1 MNQLSHTIT
10 RTPLGIQA
18 VEITVEVHLFA
29 GLPRMQIVGLP
40 ETVVRE
46 SKERVRSALLMSQ
59 FQFPQQVIIVNLA
72 PAEIPKSGG
81 RLDLAIAMGVLQAS
95 GQLPE
100 GAVGGFEFLGELAL
114 SGELRPVRGILPAA
128 LACRNRGRRLIV
140 PSGNA
145 VEAARVGNL
154 EVYGADHLLQVVGHL
169 CGTEPLQPQPP
180 TDTSKHF
187 ADSDEDLGQI
197 KGQRHAKRALEI
209 AAAGGHSLLMTGPPG
224 TGKTMLARRLRTL
237 LPPLTEDEM
246 LEVAAIYSVH
256 GTSGDDDARPFRQPH
271 HSASLVALIGGGST
285 PRPGEVSL
293 AHKGVLFLDEL
304 PEFQRRVLESLR
316 QPLEAR
322 EVDIARARYRIRYP
336 ADFQLVMAMNPCP
349 AGGCGD
355 GIPCRCRPGDAER
368 YQAKLSGPFLDRI
381 DMHVWV
387 PRLRPGELQG
397 SAGEASEIVRR
408 RVVQAREVQLQR
420 GGRANF
426 ALGPSDVDR
435 LCTPKDSDWSDLE
448 RATQQLGL
456 SARAV
461 HKLLRVART
470 VADLENSAEVEK
482 KHWEEALSYRPRLAV
497 NPATSRR

>member
-1 MNQLSHTIT
+1 M
-10 RTPLGIQA
+10 
-18 VEITVEVHLFA
+18 
-29 GLPRMQIVGLP
+29 
-40 ETVVRE
+40 
-46 SKERVRSALLMSQ
+46 
-59 FQFPQQVIIVNLA
+59 
-72 PAEIPKSGG
+72 
-81 RLDLAIAMGVLQAS
+81 
-95 GQLPE
+95 
-100 GAVGGFEFLGELAL
+100 
-114 SGELRPVRGILPAA
+114 
-128 LACRNRGRRLIV
+128 
-140 PSGNA
+140 
-145 VEAARVGNL
+145 
-154 EVYGADHLLQVVGHL
+154 
-169 CGTEPLQPQPP
+169 
-180 TDTSKHF
+180 
-187 ADSDEDLGQI
+187 
-197 KGQRHAKRALEI
+197 
-209 AAAGGHSLLMTGPPG
+209 
-224 TGKTMLARRLRTL
+224 
-237 LPPLTEDEM
+237 
-246 LEVAAIYSVH
+246 
-256 GTSGDDDARPFRQPH
+256 
-271 HSASLVALIGGGST
+271 ALIGGGST

-397 SAGEASEIVRR
+397 SPGEPSETVRR
-408 RVVQAREVQLQR
+408 RVVHARELQLQR

-426 ALGPSDVDR
+426 ALGPSEVDR

-470 VADLENSAEVEK
+470 VADLGG
-482 KHWEEALSYRPRLAV
+482 
-497 NPATSRR
+497 